1 MLQGRERHVLIST
14 LSTEAAITLPH
25 TCTHSALP
33 PRTLPHPRPSPIPHL
48 VVWVAGPLVLFS
60 ERESE
65 SRCLPLPSH
74 VGGGAIGGG
83 HCHMHTYTHHPRTY
97 APHNAKKRA
106 GLCTCTHQTHFTH
119 RATPNTYANTDTQ
132 GNMQVPP
139 RHTHCPTYLGRGPGG
154 VAWADW
160 LATVL
165 LPGHTGEVRTEGAS
179 LPGRRE
185 RGKEREG
192 WRKNTHR

>member
-1 MLQGRERHVLIST
+1 M
-14 LSTEAAITLPH
+14 H
-25 TCTHSALP
+25 TCTHTHTIHI
-33 PRTLPHPRPSPIPHL
+33 RMHL
-48 VVWVAGPLVLFS
+48 TMLRKGQVYA
-60 ERESE
+60 
-65 SRCLPLPSH
+65 H
-74 VGGGAIGGG
+74 A
-83 HCHMHTYTHHPRTY
+83 HT
-97 APHNAKKRA
+97 K
-106 GLCTCTHQTHFTH
+106 HFTH

-139 RHTHCPTYLGRGPGG
+139 RHTHCPTHLGRGPGG

-179 LPGRRE
+179 LSGRRE

-192 WRKNTHR
+192 